1 MYQFTDSIDPRE
13 HDAFVSAHPLCN
25 LLQSSAWA
33 EVKSNW
39 DHQIVGMREGT
50 ALIASALVLIRRL
63 PLGLCMMYVPR
74 GPIMDYT
81 DRQMTQRFFDAL
93 KRWAKKQRCIFIK
106 MDPGILLRSYPF
118 GSETPDA
125 DPAALRC
132 IDNIKAAGAVHHG
145 FPLLIKDSVR
155 LAVSTRKLTQPE
167 INTLNEKK
175 LFPKEIKIAT
185 DGIALIT
192 NKQNTDSMLSLPNLT
207 KILTGKITKW
217 KELDPQSKLGD
228 IQVVFDNANSS
239 TVRYAIDSLCGGAP
253 LYEGLSAQGNNP
265 QVIDYVA
272 KTPNALGVIGVSWI
286 GNKGDSTNLSFSDRI
301 NVMRLS
307 REDPAMVANSCK
319 PFQAYLALGRYPL
332 TRDVYILLTDPKS
345 GLASGF
351 TTFISSDRGQR
362 IILKSGIVPATQSIR
377 LVNVRENL

>member
-1 MYQFTDSIDPRE
+1 MSRNAAIVLMLCVAVAVSSCRNRSKQPTDTVSSGVIKISADESFRPLIQQEIDV
-13 HDAFVSAHPLCN
+13 F
-25 LLQSSAWA
+25 
-33 EVKSNW
+33 
-39 DHQIVGMREGT
+39 EG
-50 ALIASALVLIRRL
+50 L
-63 PLGLCMMYVPR
+63 Y
-74 GPIMDYT
+74 
-81 DRQMTQRFFDAL
+81 
-93 KRWAKKQRCIFIK
+93 
-106 MDPGILLRSYPF
+106 
-118 GSETPDA
+118 
-125 DPAALRC
+125 PAAG
-132 IDNIKAAGAVHHG
+132 IIPEYTSEVEAIN
-145 FPLLIKDSVR
+145 LLIKDSVR

-362 IILKSGIVPATQSIR
+362 IILKSGIVPVTQSIR